1 MKPRLRDYLMI
12 LISFLTVLLCG
23 YGIGHLV
30 GQQRAH
36 RALESAAPVP
46 AWQRDSLRAIEAKLD
61 LRPEQIP
68 LVEAQLAAAAQGI
81 QRSQQNVMLEYLLH
95 IHALYDRLAGV
106 LDPSQAG
113 ILKEEKRSLE
123 VEIEL
128 RYPND
133 EDKTPH

>member
-36 RALESAAPVP
+36 SALESAAPVP
-46 AWQRDSLRAIEAKLD
+46 AWQRESLRAIEAKLE

-68 LVEAQLAAAAQGI
+68 LVEAQLATTAKSI
-81 QRSQQNVMLEYLLH
+81 HRSQGNVMLEYLLH
-95 IHALYDRLAGV
+95 IHAMYDRLADV
-106 LDPSQAG
+106 LEPSQTE
-113 ILKEEKRSLE
+113 ILMKEKRSLE
-123 VEIEL
+123 AEIEL
-128 RYPND
+128 RYPNY
-133 EDKTPH
+133 EDQKPH